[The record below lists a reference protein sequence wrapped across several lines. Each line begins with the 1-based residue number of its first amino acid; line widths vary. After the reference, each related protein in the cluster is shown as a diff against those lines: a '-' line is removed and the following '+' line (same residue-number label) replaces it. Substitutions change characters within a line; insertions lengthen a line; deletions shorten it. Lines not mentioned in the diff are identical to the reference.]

1 MKMQIFRKVNDY
13 DFERVEIDVIAT
25 REKSVLIRHNN
36 GTNLLE
42 WDSQYTFSDLKV
54 DDVLNIYILGED
66 YTQGFV
72 LPQIRNLNIK
82 DQNITQLFQ
91 SALDKI
97 KKSNEAQYE
106 AIVGMVVSLANFYY
120 GKNAED
126 FNLLKGILD
135 KTEVGDDNFNKLK
148 ELIDRAKSK

>member
-1 MKMQIFRKVNDY
+1 MQIFRKVNDY